1 MARFRLVY
9 VYPPTGFPERLQ
21 NLGDAPTPLKDAFI
35 RSSRSVT
42 WLYTEALQDIEA
54 HGDRAELRLFI
65 RDVSSEG
72 DDLDVHV
79 WPQRPHDL
87 PGEFAHFSLPAGAQ
101 DLDADGRARLVL
113 DAVHAAVLRLA
124 ELRGWEP
131 TQFEKCRQH
140 VLEHD
145 FVYRW
150 AGPWKS
156 APDRRHRARAA
167 FVLGPEDGFGRVRLE
182 IAERGSDEP
191 VASSAEAVAYSTQ
204 PGFERAAKSLR
215 WNGCAE
221 VGMQPYGDM
230 LRTEGE
236 ITGRS
241 GEEGWEFVVRDAVRV
256 RQPTPSMDL
265 ATVPEAE
272 KKPGLR

>member
-21 NLGDAPTPLKDAFI
+21 NLPESTPLQDAFI

-42 WLYTEALQDIEA
+42 WLYTEALQDIEV
-54 HGDRAELRLFI
+54 HGDRAELRIFI
-65 RDVSSEG
+65 RNVASEG
-72 DDLDVHV
+72 DDLEVHV
-79 WPQRPHDL
+79 WPARPHDL
-87 PGEFAHFSLPAGAQ
+87 PGEFAHFSLPPGAQ

-113 DAVHAAVLRLA
+113 DALHTAVLRLA

-131 TQFEKCRQH
+131 RQFERCRQH

-150 AGPWKS
+150 ASPWKS

-182 IAERGSDEP
+182 LAERGGDEP
-191 VASSAEAVAYSTQ
+191 VASSAEAIAYSTQ
-204 PGFERAAKSLR
+204 PGFERAAKTLR
-215 WNGCAE
+215 WHGKAE
-221 VGMQPYGDM
+221 VSVRPYGGNR
-230 LRTEGE
+230 LGSGE
-236 ITGRS
+236 IAGRLHDGCWS
-241 GEEGWEFVVRDAVRV
+241 FEVCDEVRV
-256 RQPTPSMDL
+256 RRPTPRMDV
-265 ATVPEAE
+265 ADVADDE
-272 KKPGLR
+272 KLPKLS